1 MSGSANPLKRGRHRK
16 PSPSG
21 KTLARTVIA
30 GAVVSAP
37 LATAGTA
44 QAASDNVWDRVAQ
57 CESGGNWTINTGN
70 GFQGGLQ
77 FTQSTWRSFGGSAF
91 ASSANRATRSE
102 QIAVAEKVL
111 AGQGW
116 GAWPVCSR
124 KAHATG
130 QPATPRVISARS
142 IGTKT
147 AKQETTVPTSA
158 GRHALRPATTTPLAH
173 PPTSVTAQPPIQ
185 HSTPTVEIANRL
197 RPLIT
202 PATPTTPTPLTALP
216 LNNPAATPATAPIPV
231 AAAPAPHTYQ
241 VHQGDTLTS
250 IAREQG
256 VTGGWQAIYNAN
268 RGAVG
273 DANLIRPGQQ
283 LTLS

>member
-1 MSGSANPLKRGRHRK
+1 MSGSGNPLKRGRHRK
-16 PSPSG
+16 PSTTH
-21 KTLARTVIA
+21 KTLARTVFA
-30 GAVVSAP
+30 GAVIGAP

-77 FTQSTWRSFGGSAF
+77 FTQSTWRSFGGSVF
-91 ASSANRATRSE
+91 ASSANRATRDE

-116 GAWPVCSR
+116 GAWPVCSH

-130 QPATPRVISARS
+130 QPATPRVVSARS

-147 AKQETTVPTSA
+147 TKNTSTGPTST
-158 GRHALRPATTTPLAH
+158 GRHTLRPTRTTPPAQ
-173 PPTSVTAQPPIQ
+173 PQSSVTAQQP
-185 HSTPTVEIANRL
+185 VA
-197 RPLIT
+197 
-202 PATPTTPTPLTALP
+202 PTTPVFEVADRLKPLVMPAEPTAPMPLSALP
-216 LNNPAATPATAPIPV
+216 LDNPAPTP
-231 AAAPAPHTYQ
+231 AAAPVPAPRTYQ

-250 IAREQG
+250 IASTQH
-256 VTGGWQAIYNAN
+256 VTGGWQAIYQTN
-268 RGAVG
+268 RGSIG